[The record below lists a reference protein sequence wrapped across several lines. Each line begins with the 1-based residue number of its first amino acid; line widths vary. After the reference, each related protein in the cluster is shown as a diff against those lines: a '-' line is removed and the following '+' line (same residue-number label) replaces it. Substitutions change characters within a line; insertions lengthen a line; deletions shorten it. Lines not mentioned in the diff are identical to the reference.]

1 MKKLLAIALFIPV
14 LLAGCSSACIE
25 DSGIRIAHG
34 TVVKPF
40 DKIDVSGAIKL
51 VLKQD
56 SSYSIK
62 VEADSAIM
70 DRIKVDVSSS
80 KLTLSMKEGSYC
92 GTDSILIYAGIG
104 ELKEIN
110 GSGDVSVRS
119 DGVVNGKDLKMVFA
133 GSSDVSLDLSVAN
146 LETSM
151 DGVGKLN
158 LSGQAGSH
166 KLTTT
171 GTSETTAYNFVA
183 GVYNIHITGNGKA
196 SINVLN
202 ELTVKTDGSSE
213 VYYKGNPKKIDEKKS
228 GATKLEKVN

>member
-14 LLAGCSSACIE
+14 LFAGCSSGCIE

-56 SSYSIK
+56 SSYLIK

-70 DRIKVDVSSS
+70 DRIQVDVSSS
-80 KLTLSMKEGSYC
+80 KLSLTMKKGSYC
-92 GTDSILIYAGIG
+92 GSDSILIYAGIG
-104 ELKEIN
+104 ELKELT
-110 GSGDVSVRS
+110 GSGDVKVKS
-119 DGVVNGKDLKMVFA
+119 DGLINGTDLKMSFA
-133 GSSDVSLDLSVAN
+133 GSSDVSLNLSVAN
-146 LETSM
+146 LQTNM

-171 GTSETTAYNFVA
+171 GTSVTSAYNFIS
-183 GVYNIHITGNGKA
+183 GVYDIHITGSGKA

-202 ELTVKTDGSSE
+202 ELVVKTDGSSE
-213 VYYKGNPKKIDEKKS
+213 VSYKGNPKKVEEKKS
-228 GATKLEKVN
+228 GAAKLEKVN

>member
-1 MKKLLAIALFIPV
+1 MKKLLALVLFVPV

-25 DSGIRIAHG
+25 DSGIRIARG

-51 VLKQD
+51 ILKQD
-56 SSYSIK
+56 SAYLIK

-80 KLTLSMKEGSYC
+80 KLTLTMKEGSYC
-92 GTDSILIYAGIG
+92 GSDSILIYAGIG
-104 ELKEIN
+104 ELKEIK
-110 GSGDVSVRS
+110 GAGAVSIRS
-119 DGVVNGKDLKMVFA
+119 DGVINGKDLKMAFA
-133 GSSDVSLDLSVAN
+133 GSSNVSLDLSVAN

-171 GTSETTAYNFVA
+171 GSSETTAYNFTS
-183 GVYNIHITGNGKA
+183 GIYDIHITGTGKA

-202 ELTVKTDGSSE
+202 ELKVRTDGSSTI
-213 VYYKGNPKKIDEKKS
+213 YYKGNPKKIDEKKS
-228 GATKLEKVN
+228 GAAKLEKVN